1 MENYNEFKFTG
12 NLVRAPWV
20 GKTNPP
26 KGEGRT
32 KVMFTVANNSNGNG
46 NFVGFTAYG
55 ACAEAISVLPVGTAV
70 GLIGHIRESS
80 VKQEGK
86 FDERGKPVYTNY
98 KDLIVTR
105 FTVLQREAG
114 ANSFD
119 ASADFATGGGTVD
132 TF

>member
-12 NLVRAPWV
+12 NLVRKPLT

-32 KVMFTVANNSNGNG
+32 VARFTVANNANGSA

-55 ACAEAISVLPVGTAV
+55 ACADAIAEIPVGTAL

-86 FDERGKPVYTNY
+86 TDEKGKPLYVNY

-105 FTVLQREAG
+105 FAVLQRESS
-114 ANSFD
+114 ANNYD
-119 ASADFATGGGTVD
+119 ASADFGADAGLP
-132 TF
+132 F